1 MSKPANRM
9 PLIDALKAIA
19 ALLVLLNHFS
29 SYGPLAEAARD
40 AFPAIS
46 GWIFEYCRMA
56 VQVFLVIAGFLA
68 ARGLSAEG
76 QALSVSPLP
85 LIWKR
90 YLRLAVPY
98 LAAIGLAIIASAIAN
113 QWLDDEAIPARA
125 TFVQWLAHAALLH
138 SLLGF
143 DSLSA
148 GVWYI
153 AIDFQLFALMA
164 TLLWLGRRNI
174 VAPALVLGMTIASLF
189 WFNRDASW
197 DNWAIYFFGSYGL
210 GLPPGGPPVAANC
223 LPGWGDPDH
232 RHGCTGRR
240 FPPAHRAGP
249 CNRLVT
255 GVQPPYRPAGNL
267 AGLQAV
273 SLSWPDIL
281 FALSGALPGLAAGQL
296 RLCPAGFVFSTFSRF
311 RTDAD
316 DGNQHCRSHAFL
328 PMDRRPRG
336 QPAHHGGAGPALD
349 GVGFHRATGC
359 KAGPSRHP
367 RQSLSGLSWRV
378 PDAPGSIP
386 MPPDSPRL
394 QYS

>member
-1 MSKPANRM
+1 MSKSANRM

-29 SYGPLAEAARD
+29 SYGPLAEAARE

-68 ARGLSAEG
+68 ARGLSAQG

-174 VAPALVLGMTIASLF
+174 VAPALVLGMTIVSLF

-210 GLPPGGPPVAANC
+210 GAAAWWASDRRQLSAWLGVILTIVMAALVLDFRLRIALALVIALLLGFSRRTGLLETWPDTKPLAFLGQISYSIFLVHFPVLLLANC
-223 LPGWGDPDH
+223 VYALLGLSSPISTVFALMLTMATSIAVATLFYRWIE
-232 RHGCTGRR
+232 
-240 FPPAHRAGP
+240 GP
-249 CNRLVT
+249 EANQRIT
-255 GVQPPYRPAGNL
+255 
-267 AGLQAV
+267 AGLGR
-273 SLSWPDIL
+273 LSASFGSFVQLATRLARRAIL
-281 FALSGALPGLAAGQL
+281 G
-296 RLCPAGFVFSTFSRF
+296 
-311 RTDAD
+311 
-316 DGNQHCRSHAFL
+316 
-328 PMDRRPRG
+328 
-336 QPAHHGGAGPALD
+336 
-349 GVGFHRATGC
+349 RA
-359 KAGPSRHP
+359 
-367 RQSLSGLSWRV
+367 
-378 PDAPGSIP
+378 
-386 MPPDSPRL
+386 
-394 QYS
+394 